1 MIRRRIQILRRMAFD
16 KLVAPICTALFLLV
30 AISLILAVAG
40 LQRML
45 GYFAAPRPPQRAR
58 HEI

>member
-16 KLVAPICTALFLLV
+16 ELVAPICTALFLLV

-40 LQRML
+40 LQRI
-45 GYFAAPRPPQRAR
+45 GYFAAPRPTAESAP
-58 HEI
+58 